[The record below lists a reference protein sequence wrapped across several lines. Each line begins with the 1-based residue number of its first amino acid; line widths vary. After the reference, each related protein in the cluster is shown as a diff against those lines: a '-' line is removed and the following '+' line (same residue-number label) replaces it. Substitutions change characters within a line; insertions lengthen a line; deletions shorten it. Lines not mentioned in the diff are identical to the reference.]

1 MARWLKRALLPLAIV
16 LLLVLAAHG
25 VALWGIAKELQA
37 ATSVITAQVDP
48 LFTRQITQQSATAL
62 PSEAPKP
69 PKLERNRP
77 LAQQNN
83 AQAATKSVANKVT
96 QTAPITLPEE
106 PTESAVVSPTLSV
119 AEVTPSLVAG
129 LSDTVAIEPTV
140 TATIAATSPT
150 AAPAT
155 PDASASLALQGEW
168 PSDTRLTYEL
178 GGYFRGELHGNA
190 QVQWTRLK
198 PPQLTSPEGSLTS
211 VATPGDRY
219 QVRIDMSIGPIDV
232 QFVSQGRIRATGL
245 QPDAY
250 EEQLPNGGRRKVKLE
265 RRELVLNNGTRV
277 PRPDMGTSTGIEQ
290 GAESDIGTVQ
300 DTASQFVEL
309 GQRFS
314 TGRARLAT
322 GESVRVWLARPG
334 GLDEW
339 TYDVGPAETLYLPVI
354 GAVQAYGLTPR
365 PLANPRGTITAQ
377 MWFAPS
383 LQNLPVRIKINI
395 NSETYVDLMVK
406 KIEQR

>member
-48 LFTRQITQQSATAL
+48 LFTRQITQQNATTVA
-62 PSEAPKP
+62 PEAPKP

-83 AQAATKSVANKVT
+83 AQAAPKSVASKVT

-106 PTESAVVSPTLSV
+106 ATVSAAVSPTPSM
-119 AEVTPSLVAG
+119 AESTPSLVTSPG
-129 LSDTVAIEPTV
+129 ETVAIAEPTV
-140 TATIAATSPT
+140 TATVTATT
-150 AAPAT
+150 AST
-155 PDASASLALQGEW
+155 TSLTVPDASASLALQGNW
-168 PSDTRLTYEL
+168 PSDTRLTYDL
-178 GGYFRGELHGNA
+178 GGNFRGELHGNA
-190 QVQWTRLK
+190 QVQWTRLT
-198 PPQLTSPEGSLTS
+198 PPQASLTT

-219 QVRIDMSIGPIDV
+219 QVRINMNIGLIEM
-232 QFVSQGRIRATGL
+232 QFASQGRIRATGL
-245 QPDAY
+245 QPEAY
-250 EEQLPNGGRRKVKLE
+250 EEQLPNGGRRKLTLE

-277 PRPDMGTSTGIEQ
+277 PRPD
-290 GAESDIGTVQ
+290 IGTDAVQ

-314 TGRARLAT
+314 DGRARLAP

-339 TYDVGPAETLYLPVI
+339 TYDVGPAETLYLPTL

-365 PLANPRGTITAQ
+365 PLANPRGPYTVQ

-383 LQNLPVRIKINI
+383 LQNLPVRIKLHLS
-395 NSETYVDLMVK
+395 SEAYLDLMVK

>member
-1 MARWLKRALLPLAIV
+1 MAGWLKRALLPLAVV

-37 ATSVITAQVDP
+37 VTSVITPQVDP
-48 LFTRQITQQSATAL
+48 LFTRQITQQSVTAL

-69 PKLERNRP
+69 QKLQRNRP

-96 QTAPITLPEE
+96 QTAPVTLPEE

-119 AEVTPSLVAG
+119 AEVTPSLAAG

-140 TATIAATSPT
+140 TATVAVTSPT
-150 AAPAT
+150 TSPT
-155 PDASASLALQGEW
+155 VPDASASLALQGNW

-198 PPQLTSPEGSLTS
+198 PPQLTSPEGSLTN

-250 EEQLPNGGRRKVKLE
+250 EEQLPRGRFKLTLGP
-265 RRELVLNNGTRV
+265 RDIVLNDGRRV
-277 PRPDMGTSTGIEQ
+277 PRPDTDI
-290 GAESDIGTVQ
+290 APDIGPVQ

-309 GQRFS
+309 GQRFN
-314 TGRARLAT
+314 TGRARLVP
-322 GESVRVWLARPG
+322 GESLRVWLARPG

-339 TYDVGPAETLYLPVI
+339 TYDVGPAETLYLPTL

-365 PLANPRGTITAQ
+365 PLANPRGPITVQ

-383 LQNLPVRIKINI
+383 LQNLPVRIKIYL
-395 NSETYVDLMVK
+395 NSETHLDLMVK

>member
-16 LLLVLAAHG
+16 LLLVLAGHG
-25 VALWGIAKELQA
+25 VVLWRIAKELQA

-48 LFTRQITQQSATAL
+48 LFTRQITQQNASVV
-62 PSEAPKP
+62 PPEAPKP

-77 LAQQNN
+77 TAQQNN
-83 AQAATKSVANKVT
+83 AQAATKSVASKVT
-96 QTAPITLPEE
+96 QTAPVTLPEE
-106 PTESAVVSPTLSV
+106 ATLSAAVSPTSSV
-119 AEVTPSLVAG
+119 AGVTPSMATG
-129 LSDTVAIEPTV
+129 LSDTVAIES
-140 TATIAATSPT
+140 TATATVAAATSPT
-150 AAPAT
+150 TSPTT
-155 PDASASLALQGEW
+155 PDASASLALQGDW

-190 QVQWTRLK
+190 QVHWTRLK
-198 PPQLTSPEGSLTS
+198 PPQLTSPQGSLTG
-211 VATPGDRY
+211 VATLGDRY
-219 QVRIDMSIGPIDV
+219 QVRIDMNIGLIDV

-250 EEQLPNGGRRKVKLE
+250 EEQLPRGRFKLTMGP
-265 RRELVLNNGTRV
+265 RDIVLNDGRRV
-277 PRPDMGTSTGIEQ
+277 PRPDTDMAPGI
-290 GAESDIGTVQ
+290 GPVQ

-314 TGRARLAT
+314 TGRARLAP
-322 GESVRVWLARPG
+322 GESLRVWLARPG

-339 TYDVGPAETLYLPVI
+339 TYDVGPAETLYLPTL

-365 PLANPRGTITAQ
+365 PLANPRGPITVQ

-383 LQNLPVRIKINI
+383 LQNLPVRIKIYL
-395 NSETYVDLMVK
+395 NSETHLDLMVK